1 MRSAPTRTA
10 VASLLVLIVF
20 VVSLPRLV
28 AASTTFSS
36 PEITGNRSPWLAP
49 NNLGSFVHKIIDG
62 RASCIEAAANQ
73 AQRIKDRNSNLAIV
87 PDSDPSRV
95 RQGLRIILRGTTQL
109 NSFPLAVEAY
119 RRAVLRW
126 EALIQNRITIVIDV
140 DFGPTLF
147 GQRFDNDVLA
157 SCDSQVLGGN
167 ALFPVVRSA
176 LVSKALEPDARSLY
190 DSLPPREVLTDV
202 GTSAGIAAPSAT
214 LRALDLLSPIADLD
228 GEASSFGLPPAIGI
242 NSMFKFDFDS
252 GDGIAADQFDFEA
265 IALHQIG
272 HVLGFL
278 SCVGQHEANPS
289 PDEPLSIWDLFRL
302 RPDVTNGSFF
312 GGATR
317 ILSAGGEQS
326 FYAGDVT
333 VPLSTARP
341 DGSGGD
347 GRQSSHW
354 KDDSLA
360 GRYLGVMDP
369 TIRPGEYH
377 SISDNDTAALAAIG
391 YHANSMGQPPT
402 LIPLTS
408 GQPERGG
415 MIAPPPNAGALSH
428 LQYSIEV
435 PPNATAVK
443 IDLNGNQDVD
453 LFVRFGQRVFINGF
467 HPDSDYV
474 SAGDSGSE
482 SITITPTSS
491 PALRTGTYYIAVA
504 NFGPGDADFTVT
516 ATVTGSTKGR
526 APSIFNIQSRLE
538 SDVLDLSCTATD
550 LDGDVVRAQINL
562 LDESGRSVAPAS
574 SLAVDSGNL
583 TRVESGLKI
592 VGLNGYPSA
601 MRASLVLI
609 DREGNRSPEAI
620 CNFGRADAG
629 GLAVNSASFDDARL
643 TVKTG
648 GLVESLAVEINGIVV
663 APPQG
668 IKIKGS
674 GKLIVKGNAG
684 QLGLRPGANRIRV
697 KNSYGWSNIL
707 VLNM

>member
-10 VASLLVLIVF
+10 AASLLVFIVF
-20 VVSLPRLV
+20 FVSMPRLV
-28 AASTTFSS
+28 AASTTNS
-36 PEITGNRSPWLAP
+36 PPAIIGNRSPWLAP

-62 RASCIEAAANQ
+62 RASCIEAASNQ
-73 AQRIKDRNSNLAIV
+73 AQRIKDRSSNLTIV

-126 EALIQNRITIVIDV
+126 EALIQNRITIIIDV

-147 GQRFDNDVLA
+147 GQPFDNDVLA
-157 SCDSQVLGGN
+157 ACDSQVLGGN
-167 ALFPVVRSA
+167 ALFPTVRSA
-176 LVSKALEPDARSLY
+176 LASKALEPDVRSLY
-190 DSLPPREVLTDV
+190 DSLPPREVPTDV
-202 GTSAGIAAPSAT
+202 GTSAGIAAPSAI
-214 LRALDLLSPIADLD
+214 LRALDLISPIADLD
-228 GEASSFGLPPAIGI
+228 DEASSFGLPPAIGI

-252 GDGIAADQFDFEA
+252 GDGIASDQFDFEA
-265 IALHQIG
+265 LALHQIG

-278 SCVGQHEANPS
+278 SCVGQHEATPS
-289 PDEPLSIWDLFRL
+289 QDEPLSIWDLFRL
-302 RPDVTNGSFF
+302 RPDVTNGSF

-317 ILSAGGEQS
+317 ILSSGGEQS

-360 GRYLGVMDP
+360 GRYLGIMDP
-369 TIRPGEYH
+369 TIRPGEVH
-377 SISDNDTAALAAIG
+377 FITDNDTAALAAIG
-391 YHANSMGQPPT
+391 YHANSMTQPPT

-428 LQYSIEV
+428 LQYSIAV

-526 APSIFNIQSRLE
+526 APSIFNIQSHLE
-538 SDVLDLSCTATD
+538 GDVLDLSSTATD

-562 LDESGRSVAPAS
+562 LDESGRSAAPAL

-583 TRVESGLKI
+583 TRVESELKI
-592 VGLNGYPSA
+592 VGLNGYPGSV
-601 MRASLVLI
+601 RATLVLI
-609 DREGNRSPEAI
+609 DRDGNRSPEAI

-643 TVKTG
+643 TVKTS

-663 APPQG
+663 APPRG

-674 GKLIVKGNAG
+674 GKLIVKGDGG

-707 VLNM
+707 VLNI